1 MEFASRM
8 EQLESAIFAELEAI
22 KRERR
27 AKNLPV
33 YSFDVGTPDMAPPQH
48 VMDVMST
55 ECAKAENY
63 RYAIKDSA
71 ELNEAV
77 RSWYKKRFDV
87 ELSEEE
93 VLGLNGSQDALAHI
107 ALALVNP
114 GETVLVQ
121 NPYYPI
127 FYIGPSLSGADMV
140 TLPLK
145 EENCFLVDFSAIDE
159 DVARSAKLIIVSYPN
174 NPVTTLAPMSFYEDL
189 VAFAKKYDIMVLH
202 DNAYCELVYDGKK
215 AHSFLNVPG
224 AKEIGIELNSLSKSY
239 NMPGCRISFALG
251 NKEII
256 KKISALK
263 SHIDYGIFI
272 PVQKAAIAAING
284 SDDCIRE
291 TVSTY
296 EKRRNILV
304 DGFNGIGWPM
314 KRPDA
319 TMFVWAKIPGGFKS
333 SEDFVLEM
341 IESTGVFTVPGSCF
355 GSMGEGYVRLAL
367 VEPAERIIQ
376 AVDRVGK
383 WLAERELNH

>member
-33 YSFDVGTPDMAPPQH
+33 YNFDVGTPDMAPPQH

-71 ELNEAV
+71 ELNGAV

-127 FYIGPSLSGADMV
+127 FYIGPFLSGANMV

-145 EENCFLVDFSAIDE
+145 EENCFLVDFNAIDE

-291 TVSTY
+291 TVSIY

-304 DGFNGIGWPM
+304 DGFTGIGWPM

-341 IESTGVFTVPGSCF
+341 IEATGVFTVPGSCF